1 MQLRRIKLAGFKSF
15 VDPTI
20 FHLPSG
26 LVGIVGPNGC
36 GKSNFIDAVR
46 WVMGESSAKHLRG
59 ESIADVIFNGS
70 SARKAAEQA
79 SVELI
84 FENSE
89 GRVSGS
95 HALDPEILVRRVV
108 HRDGQ
113 STYFLNN
120 VRCRRKDITDVFLGT
135 GFGPRS
141 YSIIEQGMI
150 SRLVEAHPEDLRAFL
165 EEAAGISKYRERRK
179 ETEPRLAETRENLSR
194 LDDILREL
202 KQQLTRLAK
211 QSEAAL
217 RYQSLQSEEK
227 TTRNQLLVLRWRTLD
242 QQRQKESEKIEVQ
255 TQIWNDQVAK
265 LKQVEKEE
273 FFAQEEA
280 QAASEFFSK
289 AQERFYSTGAGVS
302 KIEQILQHAREEQKR
317 QSAELN
323 RIRASLT
330 QAESQRATDQE
341 ETQKLSNDLLV
352 QKQTLASA
360 ENLVLET
367 EQQLSESEQ
376 AYSDCQSRWEETQ
389 RAGQIP
395 VQTAQIERTRL
406 THLEQQQVQL
416 VRRRERLE
424 QELSLLESSPLQE
437 EVRRL
442 EESFQAGN
450 VLQESFQSAL
460 VSANQ
465 AIVLERS
472 VNQQKTAKLEKMR
485 DQLHTFRGR
494 LASLE
499 ILQQSALGKGK
510 GVISEWLAERGL
522 DQAVRL
528 AEKLEVASGW
538 ERAVEVVLGPYL
550 EAVCVEDL
558 AQLVQSVGE
567 IKQGSLI
574 LWSQEGNHASV
585 E

>member
-15 VDPTI
+15 VDPTT

-46 WVMGESSAKHLRG
+46 WVMGESSAKQLRG

-70 SARKAAEQA
+70 SVRKPVEQA
-79 SVELI
+79 SVELV
-84 FENSE
+84 FDNSA
-89 GRVSGS
+89 GKVSGS
-95 HALDPEILVRRVV
+95 HALDPEILIRRVV

-150 SRLVEAHPEDLRAFL
+150 SRLVEAHPEDLRSFL

-217 RYQSLQSEEK
+217 RYQSLKSEEK
-227 TTRNQLLVLRWRTLD
+227 TTRNQLLVLRWRILD
-242 QQRQKESEKIEVQ
+242 QQRQKQSEAIKAQ
-255 TQIWNDQVAK
+255 TLVWNDQVAK
-265 LKQVEKEE
+265 LKEIEKEE

-280 QAASEFFSK
+280 QATGEVFSK
-289 AQERFYSTGAGVS
+289 AQERFYATGAEVS
-302 KIEQILQHAREEQKR
+302 RAEQALQHAREEQKR
-317 QSAELN
+317 QSVELS

-330 QAESQRATDQE
+330 QAESQRAMDQE
-341 ETQKLSNDLLV
+341 ETQKLSTDLLI

-360 ENLVLET
+360 ERLVLEL
-367 EQQLSESEQ
+367 EQQFSESERD
-376 AYSDCQSRWEETQ
+376 YSDCQSRWEEVQ
-389 RAGQIP
+389 RVGQIP
-395 VQTAQIERTRL
+395 VQTAQVERTRL

-416 VRRRERLE
+416 GRRRERLE
-424 QELSLLESSPLQE
+424 QEFLLLESDPLQK
-437 EVRRL
+437 EVARL
-442 EESFQAGN
+442 EGSFQTGN
-450 VLQESFQSAL
+450 ASQELFQSTLA
-460 VSANQ
+460 STNQ
-465 AIVLERS
+465 AIVLTRS
-472 VNQQKTAKLEKMR
+472 ANQQKTVELEKMR
-485 DQLHTFRGR
+485 DRLHILRGR

-528 AEKLEVASGW
+528 AEKLRVSSGW

-558 AQLVQSVGE
+558 AKLVQSVGE

-574 LWSQEGNHASV
+574 LWSQEGSRVSV